1 MACSN
6 PRERRRRAK
15 NVITRKINERR
26 LARDACV
33 FPRCRV
39 ARPCVTLHSTNK
51 QKKKKKKKQKRKKT
65 EKSSCNTLNIH
76 TRTHTYTKKR
86 YRESKNFL

>member
-51 QKKKKKKKQKRKKT
+51 QKKKKEKAKKKENRKILVQHAQYT
-65 EKSSCNTLNIH
+65 YAYTHLHEKEIS
-76 TRTHTYTKKR
+76 
-86 YRESKNFL
+86 RE